1 MVDIASMILAGFQDD
16 LVSAFG
22 ASIGWVFGHIILIFL
37 LISILWIIQNR
48 EHIISESGW
57 GYPNLMDIS
66 VIIMLTV
73 VQYVIYVNLFDF
85 PSTASG
91 GLSIFWALTLRWH
104 ILVLE

>member
-1 MVDIASMILAGFQDD
+1 
-16 LVSAFG
+16 
-22 ASIGWVFGHIILIFL
+22 
-37 LISILWIIQNR
+37 
-48 EHIISESGW
+48 
-57 GYPNLMDIS
+57 MDIS